1 MANSFTKTGDYY
13 VSGID
18 GNDSNAGTA
27 DTPFKTISAAVA
39 AVVAAGDTTL
49 KKIIVGT
56 GEYKE
61 SVTQSN
67 TSYRINIIGDGNAIL
82 NGDGVATNYAF
93 YNLDGGRVE
102 NMTIRNFHSVSR
114 SNNASYH
121 VDYVYNC
128 TIINVNSYTGYSNS
142 GTMYFRYCTFI
153 DFPGGASGN
162 AYIKPED
169 CFFFNSKSSTS
180 TSNYYHQQAV
190 RCIYYNNTTDGSYR
204 AGHHRRGYGF
214 DQCFFQPGATWYD
227 YDSSTTQPVEYYTN
241 RAKELGASSG
251 FYSSQGWRST
261 VFTMSMNDTLSG
273 SDNLSGEIATFTANN
288 SQYFNSEMLPYNK
301 YIAEKGP
308 TTAFGYNT
316 DSTNILH
323 TDGGATWTN
332 ITCSGAG
339 FEISGSNAPL
349 SGSIES
355 AVVDLGSSLPI
366 NKIGFNWRSTSLN
379 SLAVS
384 THPSGA
390 MNHTPVRYQY
400 EMRYGNSTPTGDYK
414 IFELGTQPKI
424 DANGTGSGQPGF
436 DTGSLS
442 GFNARYLQFKITL
455 RTDFSGSL

>member
-1 MANSFTKTGDYY
+1 MANSFTQAGDYF
-13 VSGID
+13 VSAID
-18 GNDSNAGTA
+18 GNDSNDGTA
-27 DTPFKTISAAVA
+27 DAPFKTISAAVA
-39 AVVAAGDTTL
+39 AVVAAGDTTQ

-67 TSYRINIIGDGNAIL
+67 VSYRVYIIGDGNATL

-93 YNLDGGRVE
+93 YNLDAGRVE
-102 NMTIRNFHSVSR
+102 NLTIRNFYSVSNS
-114 SNNASYH
+114 SNAAYH
-121 VDYVYNC
+121 LNYVYNC
-128 TIINVNSYTGYSNS
+128 TMIGVTAYAGFSNNAV
-142 GTMYFRYCTFI
+142 MYFQHCTFI
-153 DFPGGASGN
+153 DFPGNTIGT
-162 AYIKPED
+162 AYIQPED
-169 CFFFNSKSSTS
+169 CFFYNSRSSNS
-180 TSNYYHQQAV
+180 SGNYYHRQAK
-190 RCIYYNNTTDGSYR
+190 RCIYYNDTTDGSYI
-204 AGHHRRGYGF
+204 AGYHRRGNGF

-227 YDSSTTQPVEYYTN
+227 YDSGLGIQPVEYFTN
-241 RAKELGASSG
+241 RFEELGASSG
-251 FYSSQGWRST
+251 FYNNAGWRST
-261 VFTMSMNDTLSG
+261 VFTMSMNDNLSG

-288 SQYFNSEMLPYNK
+288 PQYFNSEMLPHNK

-323 TDGGATWTN
+323 IDGGATWTN

-339 FEISGSNAPL
+339 FEITGSSATSGT
-349 SGSIES
+349 IES
-355 AVVDLGSSLPI
+355 SVVDLGSSLPI

-442 GFNARYLQFKITL
+442 SFNARYLQFKITL